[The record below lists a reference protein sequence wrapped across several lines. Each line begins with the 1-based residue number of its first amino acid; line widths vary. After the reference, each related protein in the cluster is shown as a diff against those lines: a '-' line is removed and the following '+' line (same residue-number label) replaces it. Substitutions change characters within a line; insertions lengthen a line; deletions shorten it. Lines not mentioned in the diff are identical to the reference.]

1 MFTWTQVYT
10 PVFGNVLLSALVA
23 SIPVILLLGLLGFAH
38 LKAHWCAIAGLLSS
52 LTIAIL
58 VYGMPTKLAL
68 ASAGYGAAYGLLP
81 IGWIIL
87 GAIFVYD
94 ITVKT
99 GDFEVV
105 KHSISGISDDRRI
118 QLLLIGFSFGAFI
131 EGAAG
136 FGTPVAI
143 SGAMLIGLGFRPLK
157 AAVLALIGNT
167 APVAYGALGI
177 PIITLAK
184 VTGLPE
190 MALSQMVGRQLPIF
204 SLVVP
209 FWLIWAMAGR
219 KKMMEVWPACLTCG
233 LSFAITQF
241 VVSNYMGP
249 SLVDILG
256 SVVSMGSTLLL
267 LKFWKPKTNWHF
279 DHETKEGRQADADAR
294 PDQSFGQVAKAW
306 MPWALLC
313 VFVFAWG
320 YPAFKTFLNGGA
332 KGAENFLMGVSSV
345 NFPIP
350 YLDKAVLKVAPVV
363 AKETAEGAVYV
374 FNWLSATGTSL
385 IFVGIISGLLLGLSF
400 SELFKTFLNTLKRI
414 RISLLTITA
423 MLGLGFT
430 TRYSGLD
437 ATMGLAFAS
446 TGFLFPFFSPLL
458 GWLGV
463 ALTGSDTSSN
473 VLFGGLQKISAEALG
488 INPILSCAANSS
500 GGVMGKMIDAQS
512 IVVAGVATGQQG
524 SEGEILRGVFW
535 HSIALASLVG
545 VVVFLQA
552 YVFPWMIP
560 AIATAV
566 K

>member
-1 MFTWTQVYT
+1 
-10 PVFGNVLLSALVA
+10 
-23 SIPVILLLGLLGFAH
+23 
-38 LKAHWCAIAGLLSS
+38 
-52 LTIAIL
+52 
-58 VYGMPTKLAL
+58 
-68 ASAGYGAAYGLLP
+68 
-81 IGWIIL
+81 
-87 GAIFVYD
+87 
-94 ITVKT
+94 
-99 GDFEVV
+99 
-105 KHSISGISDDRRI
+105 
-118 QLLLIGFSFGAFI
+118 
-131 EGAAG
+131 
-136 FGTPVAI
+136 
-143 SGAMLIGLGFRPLK
+143 
-157 AAVLALIGNT
+157 
-167 APVAYGALGI
+167 
-177 PIITLAK
+177 
-184 VTGLPE
+184 
-190 MALSQMVGRQLPIF
+190 
-204 SLVVP
+204 
-209 FWLIWAMAGR
+209 
-219 KKMMEVWPACLTCG
+219 
-233 LSFAITQF
+233 
-241 VVSNYMGP
+241 
-249 SLVDILG
+249 VDILG
-256 SVVSMGSTLLL
+256 SVISMGSTLVL
-267 LKFWKPKTNWHF
+267 LKFWKPKTSWHF

-294 PDQSFGQVAKAW
+294 PDQTVGQVARAW
-306 MPWALLC
+306 MPWAMLC

-332 KGAENFLMGVSSV
+332 KGSENFLMGVSSV
-345 NFPIP
+345 SFPIP
-350 YLDKAVLKVAPVV
+350 YLDKAVIKVAPVV
-363 AKETAEGAVYV
+363 AKQTAEGAVYV

-385 IFVGIISGLLLGLSF
+385 ILVGVISALLLGLSLG
-400 SELFKTFLNTLKRI
+400 ELVNVFLGTLKRI

-524 SEGEILRGVFW
+524 HEGEILRGVFW

-560 AIATAV
+560 AVVSAV
-566 K
+566 VK

>member
-204 SLVVP
+204 SLIVP

-320 YPAFKTFLNGGA
+320 YPAFKTFLNGGT

-560 AIATAV
+560 VIATTV

>member
-157 AAVLALIGNT
+157 AAILALIGNT

-204 SLVVP
+204 SLIVP

-320 YPAFKTFLNGGA
+320 YPAFKTFLNGGS

-458 GWLGV
+458 GWLGA

-560 AIATAV
+560 VIATTV